1 MNTTSRRKLYLVDGS
16 ALAYRSHFAFARNP
30 LINSRGENTSAIFGF
45 VRELLR
51 IIDDEKP
58 DYLGVVFDT
67 SEPTFRHEAYPEY
80 KATREKMPDELREQL
95 PRLREVIEAMHIPI
109 IEVPGYEADDALA
122 TLARKAADQGIEV
135 YLATGDK
142 DLMQIISPQIKMSN
156 LRRDGTG
163 IEIIDPAKVREK
175 MGVPPEQIVDYL
187 ALVGDSSDNVP
198 GVPRVGK
205 KTALELLQE
214 FGSLEAILHNSD
226 KIQKKAIRESLQAN
240 EQAARLSQKLVTL
253 DLDAPIELDLDRLKL
268 VPLGDGDMLR
278 HFRELEFHSLVRRFQ
293 SDTASEADDSDYHT
307 VRTEAE
313 LRTVLDTLKNAGYF
327 TFDLETTSAVPMLA
341 EIVGLSFSCREHE
354 AWYVPVRQAAP
365 GRAFQELFL
374 DSEGSE
380 GSENVDL
387 LDILSPLFQDEA
399 VRKNAQNAKYDII
412 VLANYG
418 VQVRGLAFDT
428 MVASYLLNPSGR
440 QHSLD
445 ALALEYFN
453 IKKIPTSDLIGKGRK
468 QITMREVALE
478 TVARYACE
486 DADITE
492 RLRRIFEP
500 KLAEAGL
507 RELAD
512 TVEIPLILVLVDMER
527 NGVALDQKFLEQMSA
542 EMHERLQGLEQEI
555 YDLAG
560 EKFNIQSTK
569 QLAVILFEKL
579 GLPVIRR
586 TKTGYSTDAA
596 VLEKLAPTHPLPARL
611 LEYREIAKLK
621 STYVDALPRLINPRT
636 GRVHTSY
643 NQTVA
648 ATGRLSSSDPNLQN
662 IPIRTEI
669 GRSIRR
675 AFVPGREDWLLL
687 DADYSQIELRIM
699 AHLSGDEALVSA
711 FRDGDDIH
719 TATAARVFGVEK
731 QAVDADV
738 RRRAKEIN
746 FGIMYGMGVYGLASR
761 LQIPREEARAIIDE
775 YFLKYPGVNAYIA
788 RTLAEAREKGYVTTL
803 MNRRRYLPE
812 IQSSNRQVR
821 EFAERTAINTP
832 IQGSAADLIK
842 LAMINLSRR
851 MKKEGLR
858 SLMIMQVHDELVFE
872 VPEDELEIM
881 RAIVRREMEEAISL
895 NVPIVADVG
904 VGKNWLEAH

>member
-51 IIDDEKP
+51 IIDDEQP

-67 SEPTFRHEAYPEY
+67 SEPTFRHKAYPEY
-80 KATREKMPDELREQL
+80 KATREKMPEELREQL

-198 GVPRVGK
+198 GVPKVGK
-205 KTALELLQE
+205 KRALELLQE
-214 FGSLEAILHNSD
+214 FGSLEAILRNTG
-226 KIQKKAIRESLQAN
+226 KIEKKAIRESLQAN

-253 DLDAPIELDLDRLKL
+253 DLNAPIELDLDRLKL
-268 VPLGDGDMLR
+268 VPPGDEDMLR

-293 SDTASEADDSDYHT
+293 SDTASEADDGDYHT
-307 VRTEAE
+307 VRTETE

-327 TFDLETTSAVPMLA
+327 TFDLETTSAVPMQA
-341 EIVGLSFSCREHE
+341 EIVGLSFSCRENE

-365 GRAFQELFL
+365 GRAFQELLL
-374 DSEGSE
+374 DSEGGE
-380 GSENVDL
+380 TVDL
-387 LDILSPLFQDEA
+387 LDMLSPLFQDEA

-440 QHSLD
+440 QHNLD

-453 IKKIPTSDLIGKGRK
+453 IKKIPTSDLIGKGKK

-542 EMHERLQGLEQEI
+542 EMHERLQGLEREI

-560 EKFNIQSTK
+560 EEFNIQSTK

-596 VLEKLAPTHPLPARL
+596 VLEKLAPIHPLPACL

-731 QAVDADV
+731 QAVDADL

-872 VPEDELEIM
+872 VPEDELETM
-881 RAIVRREMEEAISL
+881 RAIVRQEMEEAISL
-895 NVPIVADVG
+895 NVPIVVDVG

>member
-51 IIDDEKP
+51 IIDDEQP

-67 SEPTFRHEAYPEY
+67 SEPTFRHKAYPEY
-80 KATREKMPDELREQL
+80 KATREKMPEELREQL

-198 GVPRVGK
+198 GVPKVGK
-205 KTALELLQE
+205 KRALELLQK
-214 FGSLEAILHNSD
+214 FGSLEAILRNTG
-226 KIQKKAIRESLQAN
+226 KIEKKAIRESLQAN

-253 DLDAPIELDLDRLKL
+253 DLNAPIELDLDRLKL
-268 VPLGDGDMLR
+268 VPPGDEDMLR

-293 SDTASEADDSDYHT
+293 SDTASEADDGDYHT
-307 VRTEAE
+307 VRTETE

-341 EIVGLSFSCREHE
+341 EIVGLSFSCRENE

-365 GRAFQELFL
+365 GRAFQELLL
-374 DSEGSE
+374 DSEGGE
-380 GSENVDL
+380 TVDL
-387 LDILSPLFQDEA
+387 LDMLSPLFQDEA

-440 QHSLD
+440 QHNLD

-453 IKKIPTSDLIGKGRK
+453 IKKIPTSDLIGKGKK

-560 EKFNIQSTK
+560 EEFNIQSTK

-596 VLEKLAPTHPLPARL
+596 VLEKLASIHPLPACL

-731 QAVDADV
+731 QAVDADL

-872 VPEDELEIM
+872 VPEDELETM
-881 RAIVRREMEEAISL
+881 RAIVRQEMEEAISL
-895 NVPIVADVG
+895 NVPIVVDVG

>member
-51 IIDDEKP
+51 IIDDEQP

-67 SEPTFRHEAYPEY
+67 SEPTFRHKAYPEY
-80 KATREKMPDELREQL
+80 KATREKMPEELREQL

-198 GVPRVGK
+198 GVPKVGK
-205 KTALELLQE
+205 KRALELLQK
-214 FGSLEAILHNSD
+214 FGSLEAILRNTG
-226 KIQKKAIRESLQAN
+226 KIEKKAIRESLQAN

-253 DLDAPIELDLDRLKL
+253 DLNAPIELDLDRLKL
-268 VPLGDGDMLR
+268 VPPGDEDMLR

-293 SDTASEADDSDYHT
+293 SDTASEADDGDYHT
-307 VRTEAE
+307 VRTETE

-327 TFDLETTSAVPMLA
+327 TFDLETTSAVPMQA
-341 EIVGLSFSCREHE
+341 EIVGLSFSCRENE
-354 AWYVPVRQAAP
+354 AWYVPVRQATP
-365 GRAFQELFL
+365 GQAFQELLL
-374 DSEGSE
+374 DSEGGE
-380 GSENVDL
+380 TVDL
-387 LDILSPLFQDEA
+387 LDMLSPLFQDDA

-440 QHSLD
+440 QHNLD

-453 IKKIPTSDLIGKGRK
+453 IKKIPTSDLIGKGKK

-542 EMHERLQGLEQEI
+542 EMHERLQGLEREI

-560 EKFNIQSTK
+560 EEFNIQSTK

-596 VLEKLAPTHPLPARL
+596 VLEKLAPIHPLPACL

-731 QAVDADV
+731 QAVDADL

-842 LAMINLSRR
+842 RAMINLSRR

-872 VPEDELEIM
+872 VPEDELETM
-881 RAIVRREMEEAISL
+881 RAIVRQEMEEAISL
-895 NVPIVADVG
+895 NVPIVVDVG

>member
-51 IIDDEKP
+51 IIDDEQP

-67 SEPTFRHEAYPEY
+67 SEPTFRHKAYPEY

-198 GVPRVGK
+198 GVPKVGK
-205 KTALELLQE
+205 KRALELLQE
-214 FGSLEAILHNSD
+214 FGSLEAILRNTG
-226 KIQKKAIRESLQAN
+226 KIEKKAIRESLQAN

-253 DLDAPIELDLDRLKL
+253 DLNAPIELDLDRLKL
-268 VPLGDGDMLR
+268 VPPGDEDMLR

-293 SDTASEADDSDYHT
+293 SDTASEADDGDYHT
-307 VRTEAE
+307 VRTETE

-327 TFDLETTSAVPMLA
+327 TFDLETTSAVPMQA
-341 EIVGLSFSCREHE
+341 EIVGLSFSCRENE

-365 GRAFQELFL
+365 GRAFQELLL
-374 DSEGSE
+374 DSEGGE
-380 GSENVDL
+380 TVDL
-387 LDILSPLFQDEA
+387 LDMLSPLFQDEA

-440 QHSLD
+440 QHNLD

-453 IKKIPTSDLIGKGRK
+453 IKKIPTSDLIGKGKK

-560 EKFNIQSTK
+560 EEFNIQSTK

-596 VLEKLAPTHPLPARL
+596 VLEKLAPIHPLPACL

-731 QAVDADV
+731 QAVDADL

-872 VPEDELEIM
+872 VPEDELETM
-881 RAIVRREMEEAISL
+881 RAIVRQEMEEAISL
-895 NVPIVADVG
+895 NVPIVVDVG

>member
-51 IIDDEKP
+51 IIDDEQP

-67 SEPTFRHEAYPEY
+67 SEPTFRHKAYPEY
-80 KATREKMPDELREQL
+80 KATREKMPEELREQL

-198 GVPRVGK
+198 GVPKVGK
-205 KTALELLQE
+205 KRALELLQE
-214 FGSLEAILHNSD
+214 FGSLEAILRNTG
-226 KIQKKAIRESLQAN
+226 KIEKKAIRESLQAN

-253 DLDAPIELDLDRLKL
+253 DLNAPIELDLDRLKL
-268 VPLGDGDMLR
+268 VPPGDEDMLR

-293 SDTASEADDSDYHT
+293 SDTASEADDGDYHT
-307 VRTEAE
+307 VRTETE

-341 EIVGLSFSCREHE
+341 EIVGLSFSCRENE

-365 GRAFQELFL
+365 GQAFQELLL
-374 DSEGSE
+374 DSEGGE
-380 GSENVDL
+380 TVDL
-387 LDILSPLFQDEA
+387 LDMLSPLFQDEA

-440 QHSLD
+440 QHNLD

-453 IKKIPTSDLIGKGRK
+453 IKKIPTSDLIGKGKK

-560 EKFNIQSTK
+560 EEFNIQSTK

-596 VLEKLAPTHPLPARL
+596 VLEKLAPIHPLPACL

-731 QAVDADV
+731 QAVDGDL

-872 VPEDELEIM
+872 LPEDELEIM
-881 RAIVRREMEEAISL
+881 RAIVRQEMEEAISL
-895 NVPIVADVG
+895 NVPIVVDVG

>member
-51 IIDDEKP
+51 IIDDEQP

-67 SEPTFRHEAYPEY
+67 SEPTFRHKAYPEY
-80 KATREKMPDELREQL
+80 KATREKMPEELREQL

-198 GVPRVGK
+198 GVPKVGK
-205 KTALELLQE
+205 KRALELLQE
-214 FGSLEAILHNSD
+214 FGSLEAILRNTG
-226 KIQKKAIRESLQAN
+226 KIEKKAIRESLQAN

-253 DLDAPIELDLDRLKL
+253 DLNAPIELDLDRLKL
-268 VPLGDGDMLR
+268 VPPGDEDMLR

-293 SDTASEADDSDYHT
+293 SDTASEADDGDYHT
-307 VRTEAE
+307 VRTETE

-341 EIVGLSFSCREHE
+341 EIVGLSFSCRENE

-374 DSEGSE
+374 DSEGGE
-380 GSENVDL
+380 TVDL
-387 LDILSPLFQDEA
+387 LDMLSPLFQDEA

-440 QHSLD
+440 QHNLD

-453 IKKIPTSDLIGKGRK
+453 IKKIPTSDLIGKGKK

-542 EMHERLQGLEQEI
+542 EMHDRLQGLEQEI

-560 EKFNIQSTK
+560 EEFNIQSTK

-596 VLEKLAPTHPLPARL
+596 VLEKLAPIHPLPACL

-731 QAVDADV
+731 QAVDADL
-738 RRRAKEIN
+738 RRQAKEIN

-872 VPEDELEIM
+872 VPEDELETM
-881 RAIVRREMEEAISL
+881 RAIVRQEMEEAISL
-895 NVPIVADVG
+895 NVPIVVDVG

>member
-1 MNTTSRRKLYLVDGS
+1 MDRTSRRKLYLVDGS

-67 SEPTFRHEAYPEY
+67 SEPTFRHKTYPEY
-80 KATREKMPDELREQL
+80 KATREKMPDELRDQL
-95 PRLREVIEAMHIPI
+95 PRLRELISAMHIPI
-109 IEVPGYEADDALA
+109 LEVPGYEADDALA
-122 TLARKAADQGIEV
+122 TLARKAAEAGVEV
-135 YLATGDK
+135 YLVTGDK
-142 DLMQIISPQIKMSN
+142 DLMQIITPQIRMCN
-156 LRRDGTG
+156 LRRDSGT
-163 IEIIDPAKVREK
+163 IEILDPEKVRQK
-175 MGVPPEQIVDYL
+175 MGVPPEKIVDYL

-214 FGSLEAILHNSD
+214 FGSLDAILQNAD
-226 KIQKKAIRESLQAN
+226 KVGKKSIRESLQAN
-240 EQAARLSQKLVTL
+240 EELARLSKKLVTL
-253 DLDAPIELDLDRLKL
+253 DLDAPIDLDLDRLKL
-268 VPLGDGDMLR
+268 EPLENGDMLR
-278 HFRELEFHSLVRRFQ
+278 HFKELEFHSLVRRFQ
-293 SDTASEADDSDYHT
+293 GESAAQAEEGNYHT
-307 VRTEAE
+307 VRTAAE
-313 LRTVLDTLKNAGYF
+313 LNALIERLRDAGHC

-341 EIVGLSFSCREHE
+341 EIVGFSFSCREKE
-354 AWYVPVRQAAP
+354 AWYVPVREASP
-365 GRAFQELFL
+365 GKAFQELLL
-374 DSEGSE
+374 DVEAGE
-380 GSENVDL
+380 PVDL
-387 LDILSPLFQDEA
+387 RAGLIPILEDEA
-399 VRKNAQNAKYDII
+399 IRKNGQNAKYDII
-412 VLANYG
+412 VLANYD

-440 QHSLD
+440 QHNLD

-453 IKKIPTSDLIGKGRK
+453 IKKIPTSELIGKGKK
-468 QITMREVALE
+468 QITMREVDLE

-492 RLRRIFEP
+492 RLRRVFEP
-500 KLAEAGL
+500 KLEETGL

-512 TVEIPLILVLVDMER
+512 SVEIPLISVLVEMER
-527 NGVALDQKFLEQMSA
+527 NGVALDQPFLEKMSD
-542 EMHERLQGLEQEI
+542 ELSGRLLELEREI
-555 YDLAG
+555 YDIAG
-560 EKFNIQSTK
+560 ERFNIQSPK

-579 GLPVIRR
+579 GLPVVRR

-596 VLEKLAPTHPLPARL
+596 VLEKLAAEHPLPARL

-621 STYVDALPRLINPRT
+621 GTYVDALPRLINPRT

-675 AFVPGREDWLLL
+675 AFVPGQDDWLLL

-699 AHLSGDEALVSA
+699 AHLSGDEGLIAA
-711 FRDGDDIH
+711 FREGEDIH
-719 TATAARVFGVEK
+719 TATAARVFGVDK
-731 QAVDADV
+731 QSVDADL

-761 LQIPREEARAIIDE
+761 LQIPREEARAIIDD
-775 YFLKYPGVNAYIA
+775 YFLKYPGVNAYIT
-788 RTLAEAREKGYVTTL
+788 RTLNEAREKGYVTTL
-803 MNRRRYLPE
+803 LNRRRYLPE

-851 MKKEGLR
+851 MKEEGLR

-872 VPEDELEIM
+872 VPHDELDRM
-881 RAIVRREMEEAISL
+881 RTLVREEMEGAISL
-895 NVPIVADVG
+895 NVPIVAEIG
-904 VGKNWLEAH
+904 VGQNWLDAH